1 MIYKLYNPKT
11 DSIFLSLYNN
21 KKYELIE
28 ELEVPEDEEP
38 SDYLLQLR
46 TEVDLGSQCERK
58 TRY

>member
-38 SDYLLQLR
+38 SDYLELLL
-46 TEVDLGSQCERK
+46 TEVDLGSMCEQK
-58 TRY
+58 TKF